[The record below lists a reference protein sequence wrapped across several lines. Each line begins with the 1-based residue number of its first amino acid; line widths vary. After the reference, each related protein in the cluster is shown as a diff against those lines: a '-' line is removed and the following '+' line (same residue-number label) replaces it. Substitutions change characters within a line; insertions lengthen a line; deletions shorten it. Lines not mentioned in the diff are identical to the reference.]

1 MSWLKAP
8 TRPAPRL
15 RDYANLIHILKLTGR
30 VRCGEPS
37 PPFQKTADARK
48 HVLRLVR
55 GKRLK
60 RRAVPCGRGA
70 VAEEILKLLAPPRR
84 RHQLGDEMAAALVG
98 EHARQVIGHVGSLSQ
113 GHAVRSSLRYH
124 SPESLC
130 ADRSHQS
137 RGMVGT
143 AVAVRGELHRQRS
156 KSMYPDRGRQVG
168 ITRTTSDSRLPS
180 ACHAGG
186 LRGTMAQHSQH
197 RAARANLRSPQ
208 RAVLVAAVFTA
219 KTRARGRI
227 VSDECLR
234 MAIPKSGH
242 CGRPGSTCTCG
253 CRRRRSMLRQ
263 CLLE

>member
-156 KSMYPDRGRQVG
+156 KSMHPDRPRQVR
-168 ITRTTSDSRLPS
+168 IARSTSDSRLPS

-186 LRGTMAQHSQH
+186 LRDAG
-197 RAARANLRSPQ
+197 AALAAPGRS
-208 RAVLVAAVFTA
+208 RELEVAAACGAGRRGVYRKDQGERQDCQRRVSAHGDPQIGSLRATRIDMHLWLPSTALHATPMFT
-219 KTRARGRI
+219 
-227 VSDECLR
+227 
-234 MAIPKSGH
+234 
-242 CGRPGSTCTCG
+242 
-253 CRRRRSMLRQ
+253 
-263 CLLE
+263 